1 MTVPTR
7 FARPEEMAEVQ
18 ALVRAAYTP
27 WIDIIGAE
35 PGPMHDDY
43 ASKIAAKQVHVM
55 ADHDTGIFACK
66 VLIPMTNVVLLD
78 NIAIRPDMQGKGW
91 GRRMMESSEFI
102 ARHYGFT
109 RMRLYTHAKMTSNIA
124 IVAARPQGIF
134 ILTHMNCTT
143 GTMMMVKIG
152 ARTRIGMTCWNRTSI
167 PATIIITPR
176 ATSALVATPHFGDS
190 SCRSII

>member
-78 NIAIRPDMQGKGW
+78 NIAIRPDMPGKGW

-124 IVAARPQGIF
+124 MYERNGYAI
-134 ILTHMNCTT
+134 THRVTEHGLDRVYME
-143 GTMMMVKIG
+143 K
-152 ARTRIGMTCWNRTSI
+152 RL
-167 PATIIITPR
+167 PR
-176 ATSALVATPHFGDS
+176 E
-190 SCRSII
+190 RSNFPRSRRSPI